1 MKQCQYEKNNMQ
13 CEQPTEHAQQYC
25 KKHRITV
32 KEETSTGIIGG
43 TAIGALLAA
52 SPIGMIAG
60 AVIGG
65 VYAYN
70 IHKYKHKKNK
80 HKH

>member
-1 MKQCQYEKNNMQ
+1 MQCQYEKNNMQ
-13 CEQPTEHAQQYC
+13 CEQSAEQNQTYC
-25 KKHRITV
+25 KKHRITI

-52 SPIGMIAG
+52 NPIGMIAG

-70 IHKYKHKKNK
+70 IHRHKENK
-80 HKH
+80 LSSNV

>member
-1 MKQCQYEKNNMQ
+1 MQCQYDKNNMQ
-13 CEQPTEHAQQYC
+13 CFQDADSSQNYC

-43 TAIGALLAA
+43 TAIGALLVA

-70 IHKYKHKKNK
+70 IHKHKQNK
-80 HKH
+80 SKY

>member
-1 MKQCQYEKNNMQ
+1 MQ
-13 CEQPTEHAQQYC
+13 CDQLAGQNQKYC
-25 KKHRITV
+25 KKQRITIR
-32 KEETSTGIIGG
+32 EETSDGIIGG

-52 SPIGMIAG
+52 NPIGMIVG

-70 IHKYKHKKNK
+70 IHKHKQNK
-80 HKH
+80 INR

>member
-1 MKQCQYEKNNMQ
+1 MQ
-13 CEQPTEHAQQYC
+13 CLQNTKSSQDYC

-70 IHKYKHKKNK
+70 IHIHKYKKNK
-80 HKH
+80 

>member
-1 MKQCQYEKNNMQ
+1 MLKASKKNQPYCQ
-13 CEQPTEHAQQYC
+13 P
-25 KKHRITV
+25 HRITT

-43 TAIGALLAA
+43 TAIGALLVA
-52 SPIGMIAG
+52 SPVGMIAG

-70 IHKYKHKKNK
+70 IHKYKRNK
-80 HKH
+80 LRH